1 VSETSRQRWNHDQ
14 ISEMVLSIGRHW
26 VSNQVGAGIAIVVRQ
41 AKIIAFG
48 PDRSRALTMLGELAE
63 TR

>member
-1 VSETSRQRWNHDQ
+1 MIKSRKW
-14 ISEMVLSIGRHW
+14 VLSIGRHW
-26 VSNQVGAGIAIVVRQ
+26 VSNQVGAGIVVVRQ